1 MVENLHII
9 RHFHISHNA
18 PYLPPTPHPHT
29 PAEILHII
37 NLCFSFLLGITDLPR
52 EIEKNA
58 YAKLCHC

>member
-1 MVENLHII
+1 MVEKLHII

-18 PYLPPTPHPHT
+18 PYL
-29 PAEILHII
+29 
-37 NLCFSFLLGITDLPR
+37 SFLLGITALPR